1 MHIFEKKIK
10 DLDIIIPKLS
20 VPIANYVPYKIVN
33 QILYVSG
40 QGPIVDGKLIYKG
53 KVDVDISIDEGIEA
67 TKICCLNII
76 AIIKYAIEDNW
87 GKFGEIIKIGGFV
100 NSDPNFSDQPKIIN
114 GASNLLV
121 NIFGDQGKHARF
133 AVGSNSLPL
142 DMAVEIEAIIKLQ

>member
-53 KVDVDISIDEGIEA
+53 KVDVDISIDDGIEA
-67 TKICCLNII
+67 AKICCLNII

-87 GKFGEIIKIGGFV
+87 DKFGEIIKIGGFV